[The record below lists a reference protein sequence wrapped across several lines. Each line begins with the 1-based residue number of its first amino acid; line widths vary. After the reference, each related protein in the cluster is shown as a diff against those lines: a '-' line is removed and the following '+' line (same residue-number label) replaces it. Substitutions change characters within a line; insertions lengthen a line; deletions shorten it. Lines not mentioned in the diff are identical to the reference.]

1 MKRLSLFS
9 MLNIRP
15 GEGRLVGWMLIFA
28 LLMGLPS
35 LMTETAAYSLFLAE
49 FGAQAIPYVYIG
61 FALVTTGSGVI
72 YTFLEKRVRFSKFL
86 TVNLLVL
93 GLSLCLFWFFLWIS
107 QARWSRMALAIW
119 YESAWALAN
128 LGFWSLAVR
137 MFNIRQS
144 KRLFGLIGIGLT
156 LSESISGFLV
166 PWLVRLVGTSNL
178 LLIAAASYGGAL
190 VVQSYIL
197 RSLAATFTTPLA
209 ESEEYEAKKNQST
222 LIDLFKNHY
231 VVLIFAFAALYAL
244 VFYALDNAFYDRI
257 ETRFSDADQL
267 ASFLGVFFGLAGL
280 LTMVAGAFLSGRF
293 LSRYGLRGGLLV
305 MPVII
310 LVGAF
315 LTAIVGTFFEAL
327 VILFWLVVIT
337 RLLNEVLA
345 YTINRAAWQVLYEP
359 LPQNQQLRA
368 QTVVESMI
376 KPLAGGLAGVLLLA
390 LSAFFRLNAVEIS
403 YLLLIILAAWL
414 GVVMML
420 NRLYPTVLLQA
431 LTRRRLNEISFVPD
445 KSGVAILKQGL
456 KSPHV
461 GVVIYAL
468 NMLEEIEP
476 ETLPMMMETLL
487 HHPAD
492 EIRMN
497 ALHRIERFEL
507 DSAIPV
513 VRQTLKS
520 DPSPAVRSV
529 SLRTLAHLGGSQV
542 YDEIYPYLEDPD
554 PMLRLGAM
562 VGLLRNN
569 GQKGRTGTPQ
579 VSDRLVELVNSSNPA
594 DRKFAARVIFETEIQ
609 AFSPLLRQL
618 LTDDNVEVQQA
629 ALATAKKL
637 RNPELWSTVID
648 RLALP
653 KARTA
658 AMATLASGDV
668 EVLPEL
674 MSAFTRPGQSREVLI
689 RLARIF
695 GRIRGPETIAF
706 LRSHLNFPDAQIR
719 FYILASLS
727 QCGYRAQGEQRPLIE
742 QAILAETAHATWLLA
757 AWVDLGQDEAVA
769 LLKSALEN
777 ELSQHLARIFSLLSF
792 IYDSPTILQIGNSL
806 GLAPHY
812 SVKQVIAE
820 KQAYALEIVEMLV
833 SAELRMVLLPLIDDL
848 SPHQRLE
855 VLQGHFPQQSL
866 PLEQR
871 LREIISGSD
880 TWFNPW
886 TKACALHIVAQ
897 LSLSSLAEDVTLALH
912 GSVPLVRD
920 TAARTLFKVAPER
933 YDSYVENLP
942 QSPGLQSK
950 KAGDCLT
957 TTQKRKNWMLSLI
970 EKVIFLKGVSLF
982 SETPEEV
989 LAELAAVLEDLD
1001 LPPGE
1006 TIIEQGEPG
1015 SSLYIIIDGQ
1025 VKVHEGPRTLT
1036 TLGARDVFGE
1046 LAILDPGPRS
1056 ASVTT
1061 LEKSRLL
1068 RLDREPFQELID
1080 DHSVVSRRIMQI
1092 LVQQLRYVYR
1102 EARLNRP
1109 ADMLLD
1115 HVKQP

>member
-1 MKRLSLFS
+1 

-49 FGAQAIPYVYIG
+49 FDAQTIPYVYIG

-72 YTFLEKRVRFSKFL
+72 YTFLEKRIRFSKFL

-93 GLSLCLFWFFLWIS
+93 GLSLCLFWFFLWIPH
-107 QARWSRMALAIW
+107 QARWSRMALAVW

-166 PWLVRLVGTSNL
+166 PFLVRLVGTGNL
-178 LLIAAASYGGAL
+178 LLLAAASYGGAL

-197 RSLAATFTTPLA
+197 RTSVATFTTPVK
-209 ESEEYEAKKNQST
+209 ESGEYEIKKNQST

-231 VVLIFAFAALYAL
+231 IGLIFAFAALYAL
-244 VFYALDNAFYDRI
+244 VFYALDNAFYDRL
-257 ETRFSDADQL
+257 ETRFSNADEL
-267 ASFLGVFFGLAGL
+267 ASFLGVFFGLAGI
-280 LTMVAGAFLSGRF
+280 LTMVVGAFLSGRF
-293 LSRYGLRGGLLV
+293 LRRYGLRGGLLV
-305 MPVII
+305 MPATI
-310 LVGAF
+310 LVGTF
-315 LTAIVGTFFEAL
+315 LTAIVGSFFEAL
-327 VILFWLVVIT
+327 VILFWLVVVT

-345 YTINRAAWQVLYEP
+345 YTINRASWQILYEP
-359 LPQNQQLRA
+359 LPQSQQLRA

-376 KPLAGGLAGVLLLA
+376 KPLAGGLAGVLLLV
-390 LSAFFRLNAVEIS
+390 LSAFLRLNAVEIA

-414 GVVMML
+414 VVVMML
-420 NRLYPTVLLQA
+420 NRLYPTVLLEA
-431 LTRRRLNEISFVPD
+431 LTRRRLSDISFVPD
-445 KSGVAILKQGL
+445 KSGMAVLKQGL

-476 ETLPMMMETLL
+476 ESLTTLMEALL
-487 HHPAD
+487 QHPSD

-507 DSAIPV
+507 DAAMSV
-513 VRQTLKS
+513 VRQTLEN

-529 SLRTLAHLGGSQV
+529 SLRTLAHLGGPQV
-542 YDEIYPYLEDPD
+542 YDEVYPYLEDPD
-554 PMLRLGAM
+554 PLLRLGAM
-562 VGLLRNN
+562 VGLLRRN
-569 GQKGRTGTPQ
+569 GQNGCNSTPQ
-579 VSDRLVELVNSSNPA
+579 VNDRLVELVNSSNPA
-594 DRKFAARVIFETEIQ
+594 DRKFATQVIFETEIQ

-618 LTDDNVEVQQA
+618 LTDDNLEVQQA
-629 ALATAKKL
+629 ALSTAKKL

-648 RLALP
+648 RLAFP

-658 AMATLASGDV
+658 AMATLASGDE

-674 MSAFTRPGQSREVLI
+674 MSAFTRSGQSRDVLI

-706 LRSHLNFPDAQIR
+706 LRSHLDFPDAQIR

-727 QCGYRAQGEQRPLIE
+727 QCGYRANDEQRPLIE
-742 QAILAETAHATWLLA
+742 RVILTEAAHATWLLA
-757 AWVDLGQDEAVA
+757 AWVDLGQDETVA

-812 SVKQVIAE
+812 SVKQIIAE
-820 KQAYALEIVEMLV
+820 KRAYALEIVEMLV
-833 SAELRMVLLPLIDDL
+833 SAELRTILLPLIDDL
-848 SPHQRLE
+848 SPRQRLE
-855 VLQGHFPQQSL
+855 ILQAHFPQQSL

-871 LREIISGSD
+871 LREIINGPD
-880 TWFNPW
+880 AWFNPW
-886 TKACALHIVAQ
+886 TKACALHVVAQ
-897 LSLSSLAEDVTLALH
+897 RSLSSLAEDVSLVLYE
-912 GSVPLVRD
+912 SNPLVQD

-933 YDSYVENLP
+933 YDSYIENLRQRPEP
-942 QSPGLQSK
+942 QSK
-950 KAGDCLT
+950 EAGDGLRP
-957 TTQKRKNWMLSLI
+957 TQKRKNWMLSII

-989 LAELAAVLEDLD
+989 LAELATVLEELD
-1001 LPPGE
+1001 LSPGK
-1006 TIIEQGEPG
+1006 TIIEQGEQG

-1025 VKVHEGPRTLT
+1025 VNVHEGSRILT
-1036 TLGARDVFGE
+1036 TLGPREVFGE

-1061 LEKSRLL
+1061 LERSRLL
-1068 RLDREPFQELID
+1068 RLDQEPFQELID

-1092 LVQQLRYVYR
+1092 LVRQLRYVYR

-1109 ADMLLD
+1109 AELLLD
-1115 HVKQP
+1115 HVKQPQLSA